1 MAHLGS
7 HFPELSNAA
16 SAEKAWSLHIAR
28 LAISRPFQLLGA
40 EETEQKLDELLALKL
55 PEAGSER
62 NYQLEEF
69 AKFIRNAFSKVALT
83 QCHRDLSILATRA
96 NPIYRPLI
104 YEYAEIVAQLAHG
117 RVRGIAERL
126 ARLSA
131 SRQRVIA
138 KMRAIEDYINWFEA
152 TKSPGP
158 SGAFAEYLRA
168 AEWASEPGPRRR
180 DALSVYLDVLEA
192 QFQN

>member
-1 MAHLGS
+1 MTNLGL
-7 HFPELSNAA
+7 HFPELSNAS

-40 EETEQKLDELLALKL
+40 EETEQKLDELLVLKL

-69 AKFIRNAFSKVALT
+69 AKFIRNAFSKAALR
-83 QCHRDLSILATRA
+83 QCNRDLSILATRA
-96 NPIYRPLI
+96 NPIYRPMI
-104 YEYAEIVAQLAHG
+104 YEYAGIAAQLAQG

-131 SRQRVIA
+131 SRKRVIA
-138 KMRAIEDYINWFEA
+138 TMRTIEDYLNWFEA

-158 SGAFAEYLRA
+158 SGAFADYLRA
-168 AEWASEPGPRRR
+168 AEWAGEPGPRRR